1 MTITATSPP
10 SKLRAWLLATRPA
23 TLWAG
28 AVPVFVGAAIARADG
43 SGPTSSSFIAL
54 GAPVIQVVTNLVND
68 YADFKKGADG
78 PERLGPPRV
87 TSQGWLVHARS
98 LGAALTL
105 ALSGLVGVYLSTIG
119 GVPYRYL
126 VS

>member
-1 MTITATSPP
+1 MTITATSHTP

-54 GAPVIQVVTNLVND
+54 LGALLIQVATNLQH
-68 YADFKKGADG
+68 YADFKKGHT
-78 PERLGPPRV
+78 ERLGLARA
-87 TSQGWLVHARS
+87 TSQDG
-98 LGAALTL
+98 
-105 ALSGLVGVYLSTIG
+105 
-119 GVPYRYL
+119 
-126 VS
+126 